1 MSRWSKVLGFSKTPV
16 ELYPLFIVCGAGF
29 AVCGWHLSRLALR
42 NDDVTWNKAKGDC
55 NIDGARK
62 STDSKTDKYYFKG
75 SARHWDRAVGRDYVT
90 YPERPTT
97 V

>member
-1 MSRWSKVLGFSKTPV
+1 LWEDEKKKKKKKIETTKKTKTKKNLQ
-16 ELYPLFIVCGAGF
+16 LYPLFIVCGAGF

-62 STDSKTDKYYFKG
+62 STDSKTDKVR
-75 SARHWDRAVGRDYVT
+75 SLAVLLGIFLT
-90 YPERPTT
+90 GHTF
-97 V
+97 